1 MKSWKM
7 IYCIAGLTLA
17 AQTPMPAPSVP
28 LYRVVIEQNSAKA
41 INYRYMKSS
50 TKIDFKGTPLA
61 PTAKGMAK
69 VSSGP
74 TTTQIKAEFE
84 GLPDPGSFGPEYLTY
99 VLWAV
104 SPEGRASNLGEILLK
119 KGEGRVKVT
128 EPLQSFGLVVTAEP
142 YFAVSQPS
150 NVVVL
155 ENAVRPGTDAKV
167 EIIDAKFDL
176 LKRGSYHMEGNTQPA
191 TARDKETPF
200 AVYEA
205 RNAVAIAMSEGAATY
220 APDAFA
226 KAQSQLGQS
235 ESTKGSRKEQA
246 MAARQATQSAEDARL
261 IAVKRQAAEG
271 LDMERQQAQ
280 ASIDQAKS
288 ATAQAQLAT
297 TQAQLATDQANAQA
311 RLAADQASAQAKMAA
326 DRASSDADLAAA
338 ALASANSSKNSAIQE
353 NSDLRAQ
360 LLDQLSA
367 ILETRASARG
377 LIVNM
382 SGMNFN
388 TSKSELLPV
397 GREKLAKIAGLI
409 LAHPGLKIQ
418 VEGFT
423 DSTGSDQLN
432 AKLSEKRA
440 EAARDYLVQE
450 GVGKANITAE
460 GRGKAEPIDTNA
472 TAIGRRNN
480 RRVELV
486 VSGAGITDAAGGAH

>member
-1 MKSWKM
+1 MKSWRM
-7 IYCIAGLTLA
+7 IYLLAGLTLA

-28 LYRVVIEQNSAKA
+28 LYRVVVEQNSAKA
-41 INYRYMKSS
+41 INYSYMKSS

-61 PTAKGMAK
+61 PTAKGEAK
-69 VSSGP
+69 VVSGA

-99 VLWAV
+99 VLWAI

-119 KGEGRVKVT
+119 KGEGKVKVT

-142 YFAVSQPS
+142 YFAVTVPS

-155 ENAVRPGTDAKV
+155 ENAVRPGTGVKV
-167 EIIDAKFDL
+167 EMIDAKYDL
-176 LKRGSYHMEGNTQPA
+176 LKRGSYHMEGNTQPVM
-191 TARDKETPF
+191 ARDKETPF

-205 RNAVAIAMSEGAATY
+205 RNAVAIARAEGAATY
-220 APDAFA
+220 APDAFT
-226 KAQSQLGQS
+226 KAQGQLTQS
-235 ESTKGSRKEQA
+235 ETLKGSKKEKA

-271 LDMERQQAQ
+271 LELERKQAQ
-280 ASIDQAKS
+280 ANIDQANS
-288 ATAQAQLAT
+288 TAA
-297 TQAQLATDQANAQA
+297 QAQLATDQANAQTKLTA
-311 RLAADQASAQAKMAA
+311 DQAKLAADQANIQAQLAA
-326 DRASSDADLAAA
+326 DQANSQANLAAA
-338 ALASANSSKNSAIQE
+338 ALASANSSRNSAIKE
-353 NSDLRAQ
+353 NSNLRAQ

-423 DSTGSDQLN
+423 DSTGSDKLN
-432 AKLSEKRA
+432 EKLSEKRA
-440 EAARDYLVQE
+440 EAARDYLVKE
-450 GVGKANITAE
+450 GVAKVNITAQ
-460 GRGKAEPIDTNA
+460 GMGKADPIDTNA
-472 TAIGRRNN
+472 TAVGRKNN

-486 VSGAGITDAAGGAH
+486 VSGAGITDGAGGVQ